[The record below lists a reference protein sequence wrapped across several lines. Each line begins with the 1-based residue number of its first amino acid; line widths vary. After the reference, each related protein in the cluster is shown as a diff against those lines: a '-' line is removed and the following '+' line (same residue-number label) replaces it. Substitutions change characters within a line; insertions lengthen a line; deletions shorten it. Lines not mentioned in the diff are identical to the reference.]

1 MTANAERKRELNLIN
16 QVDALNEEVKTLALN
31 LAIYLAK
38 NKSRSDDLSRLEPDF
53 IRLVNGTVKI
63 VQDLAVIINAA
74 RNMEKMA
81 WDVAA
86 KKIGEDLLE
95 MKLRSILDQCR
106 RVSKLTA
113 FAARRSG
120 WTGSS

>member
-1 MTANAERKRELNLIN
+1 MTTNAERNQELNLIN

-53 IRLVNGTVKI
+53 IRLVNGTIKI

-86 KKIGEDLLE
+86 KKTGEDLLE

-106 RVSKLTA
+106 RVMQTLTQA
-113 FAARRSG
+113 GRVS
-120 WTGSS
+120 